1 MNPAT
6 RRKAVEFRRFA
17 ERLAI
22 SPMTP
27 DDRRLLALLKANGR
41 ESTASL
47 ARKLGLSRTTV
58 QERIHRLERNA
69 VIAGYTVR
77 IAEGAVHN
85 VLSAQVL
92 LNINVK
98 QSERVAAELKAMPNC
113 TALRAVSGVFDY
125 VATVEAETTAELDR
139 WLDRIGQ
146 LQGVERTQT
155 LVVLSIKFE
164 R

>member
-1 MNPAT
+1 
-6 RRKAVEFRRFA
+6 
-17 ERLAI
+17 
-22 SPMTP
+22 MTQE
-27 DDRRLLALLKANGR
+27 DRRLLGLLKANAR

-58 QERIHRLERNA
+58 QERLRRLERSG

-77 IAEGAVHN
+77 IADDVARN

-92 LNINVK
+92 LSVDAK
-98 QSERVAAELKAMPNC
+98 QSERVVRDLKAMPHC

-125 VATVEAETTAELDR
+125 IATIEADTIAELDR
-139 WLDRIGQ
+139 SLDRIGQ
-146 LQGVERTQT
+146 LQGIERTQT
-155 LVVLSIKFE
+155 LVVLSTKFE

>member
-1 MNPAT
+1 
-6 RRKAVEFRRFA
+6 
-17 ERLAI
+17 
-22 SPMTP
+22 MTP
-27 DDRRLLALLKANGR
+27 EDRRLLALLKANAR

-58 QERIHRLERNA
+58 QERIRRLERNG

-77 IAEGAVHN
+77 IAEDLARN

-92 LNINVK
+92 LCVDPK
-98 QSERVAAELKAMPNC
+98 QSERVVAELKAMPRC

-125 VATVEAETTAELDR
+125 VATVEADTTAELDR

-146 LQGVERTQT
+146 LQGIERTQT
-155 LVVLSIKFE
+155 LVILSTKFE